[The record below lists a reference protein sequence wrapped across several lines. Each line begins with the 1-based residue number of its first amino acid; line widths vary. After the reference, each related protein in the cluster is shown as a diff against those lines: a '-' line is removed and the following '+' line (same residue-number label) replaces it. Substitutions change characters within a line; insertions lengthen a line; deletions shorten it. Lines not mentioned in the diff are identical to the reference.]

1 MKKTDFTTNC
11 TETEMA
17 KKLAD
22 LTFNLEKI
30 CQEKEQFF
38 AATFDLTAI
47 EFRCLKYIR
56 DNNNLTVK
64 QLSDGVGLTASRVT
78 YLITSLEKKNLLTR
92 EIDTKDRRN
101 IRITLTANANPI
113 IKKAERQHVCV
124 HESILR
130 LIPEISQNEVVQSLD
145 VLLAAIKTWFDRAR
159 AEAAE

>member
-11 TETEMA
+11 AETEMA
-17 KKLAD
+17 RKLAD

-38 AATFDLTAI
+38 AASFDLTAI

-64 QLSDGVGLTASRVT
+64 QLADGVGLTASRVT

-92 EIDTKDRRN
+92 EIDVKDRRN

-130 LIPEISQNEVVQSLD
+130 LIPELNQNDVVQSLD
-145 VLLAAIKTWFDRAR
+145 VLLSAIRTWFDRAR